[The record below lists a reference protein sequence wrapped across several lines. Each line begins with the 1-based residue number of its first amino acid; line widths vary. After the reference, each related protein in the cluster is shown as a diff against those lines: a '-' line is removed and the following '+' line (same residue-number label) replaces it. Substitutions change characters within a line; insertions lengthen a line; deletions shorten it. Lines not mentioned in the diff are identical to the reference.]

1 MQLVD
6 KMPASPA
13 AQKVIAF
20 DAAPGFFASLRE
32 SGKKIVQSHV
42 IWDLLHPGHICHLE
56 EARALGDVLV
66 VTLTADKHVHKGP
79 GRPYFNEQL
88 RMRSLGALGC
98 VDYVVLVPL
107 SDGVPAIAW
116 VNPEIYCRGKG

>member
-1 MQLVD
+1 
-6 KMPASPA
+6 MPPA
-13 AQKVIAF
+13 AQSPIRPADKVVAF
-20 DAAPGFFASLRE
+20 DAAAAFFASLRE
-32 SGKKIVQSHV
+32 AGKKIVQSHG

-88 RMRSLGALGC
+88 RMRSLAALGC
-98 VDYVVLVPL
+98 VDYVVLVPF
-107 SDGVPAIAW
+107 SDGVPAIEC
-116 VNPEIYCRGKG
+116 VKP